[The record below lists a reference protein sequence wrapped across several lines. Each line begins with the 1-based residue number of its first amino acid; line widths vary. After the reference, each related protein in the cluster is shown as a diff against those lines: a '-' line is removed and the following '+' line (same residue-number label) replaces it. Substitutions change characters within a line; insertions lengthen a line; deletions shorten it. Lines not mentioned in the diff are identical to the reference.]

1 MSTYQFQTATGEV
14 VNMGYDPALHRFFM
28 VVENEMTQEE
38 FNDEETH
45 DSEFD
50 DPKSEFAYSNLDDKR
65 LDANPALYQDLDYF
79 KDKAKELGLEVPAK
93 IWEKMQK
100 DHDDQN

>member
-1 MSTYQFQTATGEV
+1 
-14 VNMGYDPALHRFFM
+14 MGYDPALHRFFM
-28 VVENEMTQEE
+28 VVENELSVEE
-38 FNDEETH
+38 TGDDDEDSPSDEEP
-45 DSEFD
+45 SEFV
-50 DPKSEFAYSNLDDKR
+50 YSNLDDKQ

-100 DHDDQN
+100 DYDDRN